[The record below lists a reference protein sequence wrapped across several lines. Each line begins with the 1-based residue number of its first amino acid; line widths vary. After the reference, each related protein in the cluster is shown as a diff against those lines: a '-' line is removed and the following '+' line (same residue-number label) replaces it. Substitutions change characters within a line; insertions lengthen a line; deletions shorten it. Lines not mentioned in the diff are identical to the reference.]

1 MPGYLD
7 NYGAGEERRNKLIVR
22 AVLAFVALIV
32 LSLAAYYG
40 LRNRKE
46 KARIE
51 TFREI
56 LQRQDY
62 KAAYAHW
69 GCTEEKPCP
78 HYSYEK
84 FLEDWGP
91 KSGHTDFAGMQPV
104 RTVTCRDGYGQ
115 GWKFGDDVVHL
126 WVVREDQALSYA
138 PWPNWRQTWLAA
150 AFNDC
155 SGMTRTIPTVNP
167 L

>member
-1 MPGYLD
+1 MSGYLD

-22 AVLAFVALIV
+22 AVLAFLAIVVVSVAG
-32 LSLAAYYG
+32 YYG

-46 KARIE
+46 KGRIE
-51 TFREI
+51 SFREI

-62 KAAYAHW
+62 KAAYTFW
-69 GCTEEKPCP
+69 GCTDEKPCP
-78 HYSYEK
+78 HYRFDK

-91 KSGHTDFAGMQPV
+91 KSGHTDFSSMQPV

-115 GWKFGDDVVHL
+115 GWKFGDDTVHL
-126 WVVREDQALSYA
+126 WVVREDQSLSFA

-155 SGMTRTIPTVNP
+155 SGMTRTIPTVKP